1 MEFDIE
7 TIDGLTLSVLAQVA
21 RYVDEG
27 TYDTPPHYEYEVEDL
42 EVTITD
48 KYGSS
53 VIVPVELLSK
63 NLRDSINNIIDNRV
77 WD

>member
-7 TIDGLTLSVLAQVA
+7 YEGLTLSVLAQVA

-27 TYDTPPHYEYEVEDL
+27 TYDTPPHYEHEVEDL
-42 EVTITD
+42 EVSITD

-53 VIVPVELLSK
+53 LIVPVELLSK
-63 NLRDSINNIIDNRV
+63 DLRDRINNIIDSRV

>member
-1 MEFDIE
+1 
-7 TIDGLTLSVLAQVA
+7 
-21 RYVDEG
+21 VDEG

-42 EVTITD
+42 EVGITD

-53 VIVPVELLSK
+53 VIVPVELLSRD
-63 NLRDSINNIIDNRV
+63 LRDRIDNIIDSKV

>member
-7 TIDGLTLSVLAQVA
+7 YEGLTLSVLAQVA
-21 RYVDEG
+21 CYVDEG
-27 TYDTPPHYEYEVEDL
+27 TYDTPPYYEYEVEDL
-42 EVTITD
+42 EVSITD
-48 KYGSS
+48 KHGSS

-63 NLRDSINNIIDNRV
+63 NLRDSINNIIDGKV

>member
-1 MEFDIE
+1 MEFEIE
-7 TIDGLTLSVLAQVA
+7 YEGLTLSVLAQVA

-42 EVTITD
+42 EVSITD
-48 KYGSS
+48 KYGNT
-53 VIVPVELLSK
+53 IVVPTELLSK
-63 NLRDSINNIIDNRV
+63 NLRDRIDNIIDGKV

>member
-7 TIDGLTLSVLAQVA
+7 YEGLTLSVLAQVA
-21 RYVDEG
+21 CYVDEG

-42 EVTITD
+42 EVSITD

-63 NLRDSINNIIDNRV
+63 DLRDRINNIIDSRV